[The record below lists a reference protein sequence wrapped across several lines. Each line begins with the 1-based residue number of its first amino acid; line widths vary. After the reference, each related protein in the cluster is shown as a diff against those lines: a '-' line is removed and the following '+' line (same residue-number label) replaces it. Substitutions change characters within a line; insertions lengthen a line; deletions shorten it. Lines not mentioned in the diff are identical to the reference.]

1 AAISAIQT
9 SASNDTTNHP
19 PPERYIRARAD
30 QAARTAG
37 TLNSDQPMPAAG
49 LSARPRTT
57 AGTTA
62 NSQMAATAGTSQ
74 RTMAAP
80 HAVPAGWPDN
90 HVHATHSMRA
100 IIARTTPATR
110 QRTVSAPHAV
120 PAGWTDNH
128 VHDSHSMRASIAA
141 ATPIQSVRDG
151 GCGNVRRSH
160 SQHAHAA
167 AMASR
172 AMNHPGL
179 PAANAAAST
188 ASNTTAVTTRWPSMR
203 FSGSLCAVV
212 AQLLAGA
219 PEAAFAIAVPLKR
232 GIEF

>member
-1 AAISAIQT
+1 AIQT

-19 PPERYIRARAD
+19 PPERYIRARPD

-90 HVHATHSMRA
+90 HVHA
-100 IIARTTPATR
+100 
-110 QRTVSAPHAV
+110 
-120 PAGWTDNH
+120 
-128 VHDSHSMRASIAA
+128 SHSMRASIAA

-151 GCGNVRRSH
+151 GCANVRRSH
-160 SQHAHAA
+160 CRHAHAA

-188 ASNTTAVTTRWPSMR
+188 ASNPTAVTTRWPSMR

-232 GIEF
+232 GIEFGCPEIGPVLVGEIQLEIGRAHV